1 MKNVMSKDAFIAPLI
16 KDLVIDTYNPKL
28 KKRFL
33 EMYRPQLEDLWNS
46 FLLDMAIEKV
56 AEDYPLLRTKLDDTP
71 LSNRAKRILKAADVE
86 TAADIARYSLSDFK
100 MFRGMG
106 SLSLK
111 EIEAYMK
118 EVIEKSKPLI

>member
-71 LSNRAKRILKAADVE
+71 ISNRAKRILKAADVE

-106 SLSLK
+106 SHSLK
-111 EIEAYMK
+111 EIEIK
-118 EVIEKSKPLI
+118 

>member
-1 MKNVMSKDAFIAPLI
+1 MKKVMSKDAFIAPLI

-71 LSNRAKRILKAADVE
+71 ISNRAKRILKAADVE
-86 TAADIARYSLSDFK
+86 TAADIARYSLSELK
-100 MFRGMG
+100 MNRGMG
-106 SLSLK
+106 ELSLK
-111 EIEAYMK
+111 EIETYMK
-118 EVIEKSKPLI
+118 EVLE